1 MVCKN
6 KFYYRLIS
14 VIMALAISLNAMAKP
29 SAKCI
34 IRGDVSGL
42 DGTGWVYLKDNWNDH
57 RIVDSTQYEN
67 GKFELRIKNVEFE
80 TAVSIDYK
88 SSDDAE
94 HNMLRRFLLE
104 PGTITICGD
113 AKADR
118 FAGAQGT
125 PMNDRLYVLRNGTR
139 ALYKTCSKSEASVNA
154 KALTSEMFSEQLT
167 DACRLMLVN
176 LQMMSYPSA
185 YLLKEL
191 DKLSDLY
198 KNIKPA
204 KDCKATLENRVKT
217 EPQVEGSDVIPY
229 YIDFTADDLSGNPLS
244 LATVV
249 SSGKR
254 YVLVDFWASWCG
266 PCRDELPYLL
276 KVYSK
281 YKDAGMEIL
290 GVSFDYKLKQWKEF
304 CRSNEMVWPNVCDPK
319 SHMSEIFKL
328 YGIHGIPDNVLI
340 DCKTGVIIGR
350 DLRGDILDAKLEELL
365 D

>member
-1 MVCKN
+1 MKTN
-6 KFYYRLIS
+6 
-14 VIMALAISLNAMAKP
+14 ALAFALVCALCIPFNLTAK
-29 SAKCI
+29 SSDKCI
-34 IRGDVSGL
+34 IRGDLSGL
-42 DGTGWVYLKDNWNDH
+42 DGKGWVYLKDSWNDH
-57 RIVDSTQYEN
+57 RIVDSTRYEN
-67 GKFELRIKNVEFE
+67 GKFELRIKKVKFE

-104 PGTITICGD
+104 PGTINICGD

-125 PMNDRLYVLRNGTR
+125 PMNDRLYVLRNETR
-139 ALYKTCSKSEASVNA
+139 ALYKAYSKSEASVKA
-154 KALTSEMFSEQLT
+154 EALTSEMFSERLT

-176 LQMMSYPSA
+176 RQMMSYPSA

-204 KDCKATLENRVKT
+204 QDYKATLENRVKT

-281 YKDAGMEIL
+281 YKDAGLEIL

-304 CRSNEMVWPNVCDPK
+304 CRSNEMAWPNVCDPK

-340 DCKTGVIIGR
+340 DCKTGVIIRR
-350 DLRGDILDAKLEELL
+350 DLHGDMLDAKLKELMAL
-365 D
+365 